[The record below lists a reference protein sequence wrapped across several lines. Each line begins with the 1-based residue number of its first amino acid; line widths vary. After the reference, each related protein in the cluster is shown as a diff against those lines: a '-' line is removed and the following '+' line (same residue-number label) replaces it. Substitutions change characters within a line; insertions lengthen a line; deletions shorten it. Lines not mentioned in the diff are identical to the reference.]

1 MTIYAAADLLTGL
14 AESLMMFMLYGTFCK
29 KRENVPPFVYMMG
42 LILLAV
48 MINISNIMSDY
59 GILNSMGM
67 TLSFFAVSF
76 LYKGNI
82 KTRAVISALNFLL
95 IVVIEI
101 AVLYGIVLMCRVSV
115 ADVVEIPFYR
125 LLGIIIS
132 KTVSLLTVNVIRLK
146 YKKKQILY
154 RASYWILF
162 LLMFATSIVAVFLI
176 FRLSYGIK
184 EKYMYNLSVLCSLG
198 LFVSTFFALFLYER
212 LAEQADTIYSQRRH
226 EQYLRSQIKHL
237 DEILASQK
245 QIKKFKHDFSHC
257 LIGLKGF
264 IDSKDYNKAESYI
277 ATLSET
283 FSRSSSVIET
293 GNTALDAVLS
303 AKKALAESK
312 NIIFKMKI
320 QIPENLPVE
329 PIDLCVIFGNALDN
343 AIEACE
349 RIDNR
354 NKNISLVIIC
364 RANTLFCKITNTAP
378 AQKDLFFVTSKE
390 DKNNHGFGLENIKT
404 VLEKYESEPEIEY
417 SDNLFTL
424 KFVIFLRE

>member
-1 MTIYAAADLLTGL
+1 
-14 AESLMMFMLYGTFCK
+14 
-29 KRENVPPFVYMMG
+29 
-42 LILLAV
+42 
-48 MINISNIMSDY
+48 
-59 GILNSMGM
+59 
-67 TLSFFAVSF
+67 
-76 LYKGNI
+76 
-82 KTRAVISALNFLL
+82 
-95 IVVIEI
+95 
-101 AVLYGIVLMCRVSV
+101 
-115 ADVVEIPFYR
+115 
-125 LLGIIIS
+125 
-132 KTVSLLTVNVIRLK
+132 
-146 YKKKQILY
+146 
-154 RASYWILF
+154 
-162 LLMFATSIVAVFLI
+162 
-176 FRLSYGIK
+176 
-184 EKYMYNLSVLCSLG
+184 MYNLSVLCSVG
-198 LFVSTFFALFLYER
+198 LFISTFFALFLYER

-237 DEILASQK
+237 DEILVSQK

-264 IDSKDYNKAESYI
+264 IDSKNYNKTESYI

-283 FSRSSSVIET
+283 FSRSNSVIET

-329 PIDLCVIFGNALDN
+329 PIDLCIIFGNALDN

-349 RIDNR
+349 RSDNL
-354 NKNISLVIIC
+354 NKEIAITIIC
-364 RANTLFCKITNTAP
+364 RSDTLFCKIKNTAP
-378 AQKDLFFVTSKE
+378 LRKNSFLSTSKE
-390 DKNNHGFGLENIKT
+390 DKSNHGFGLESIKT